1 MQLPIFENYRTVMQ
15 PFEERKW
22 GEHENGEKWERKEK
36 RGGEGRRNG
45 RRREARRR
53 EDVKRK
59 DG

>member
-1 MQLPIFENYRTVMQ
+1 MQ

-22 GEHENGEKWERKEK
+22 EEHENGEKWEKKEK
-36 RGGEGRRNG
+36 KAGEGRRNG
-45 RRREARRR
+45 RRWETRRR

>member
-1 MQLPIFENYRTVMQ
+1 LQLPIFENYRTVKQ

-53 EDVKRK
+53 
-59 DG
+59 